1 VGPASVI
8 PAPGS
13 AVDGPSPELITAL
26 RAGLDEL
33 MGIVGAGGG
42 WIALKEELGFTV
54 ACVSGSARDDLTTVS
69 PPWRADLAELVV
81 DERRMVLVDDE
92 AGSLLAVPLESS
104 AGAVGVLALIRRP
117 PRAYSL
123 DDVYHV
129 SVAGARIAAA
139 LEGDLPARGQGQADR
154 GRRLLEAAET
164 INSSLDS
171 SSLETTILAEATH
184 LVGAQKSALFVVRG
198 DVLVAQ
204 EALGLSD
211 RCRTLL
217 VVPLAGSL
225 FGRAVLSGETE
236 AVEDVGVDGL
246 GGPSPLCKGECRSL
260 IVAPLRGHRTTYGA
274 LALFYDEPRSFDEDV
289 KAVVRTFAIQAAIA
303 LDNRQLMQEKDRMAV
318 RDGLTGAYNRS
329 YLELAMERAAK
340 DLRRNGG
347 AASILF
353 IDVDGMKE
361 ANDTYGHQTGDTL
374 LVRLAALL
382 QECCRETD
390 VVARYG
396 GDEFVVLMP
405 DTDAEGVRQ
414 VALKVDAALSRHN
427 ATAAGSALLSASAGT
442 HTAGAADIDDLLREA
457 DRRMYES
464 KRTRT
469 RR

>member
-1 VGPASVI
+1 MGPALVSPDPKSSV
-8 PAPGS
+8 AGL
-13 AVDGPSPELITAL
+13 SPDLVSTLGA
-26 RAGLDEL
+26 ALDEL
-33 MGIVGAGGG
+33 TGTVGAHRA
-42 WIALKEELGFTV
+42 WIALRSEFGFTV
-54 ACVSGSARDDLTTVS
+54 TCVSGIPRDDLAEAS
-69 PPWRADLAELVV
+69 PPWPADLAELVA
-81 DERRMVLVDDE
+81 DERRVALVDDE
-92 AGSLLAVPLESS
+92 TGSLLAVPLESPV
-104 AGAVGVLALIRRP
+104 GVLGVLALSRRP
-117 PRAYSL
+117 PQAYSV
-123 DDVYHV
+123 DDVYQV
-129 SVAGARIAAA
+129 TAAGARIAAA
-139 LEGDLPARGQGQADR
+139 LESDLPAGGQGQGDR
-154 GRRLLEAAET
+154 SRRLLEAAET

-184 LVGAQKSALFVVRG
+184 LVGAQKSALFVVKG

-211 RCRTLL
+211 QCRTLL
-217 VVPLAGSL
+217 VVPLEGSL
-225 FGRAVLSGETE
+225 FGRAVLSGEAL
-236 AVEDVGVDGL
+236 AVEDVGTEGF

-303 LDNRQLMQEKDRMAV
+303 LDNRRLMQEKDRMAV
-318 RDGLTGAYNRS
+318 RDGLTGVYNRS

-361 ANDTYGHQTGDTL
+361 ANDTYGHQAGDGL
-374 LVRLAALL
+374 LVHLAALL

-414 VALKVDAALSRHN
+414 VALKVEAALARHN
-427 ATAAGSALLSASAGT
+427 AAAAGSALLSASAGT
-442 HTAGAADIDDLLREA
+442 HTAGAADIGDLLREA

-464 KRTRT
+464 KRSRT